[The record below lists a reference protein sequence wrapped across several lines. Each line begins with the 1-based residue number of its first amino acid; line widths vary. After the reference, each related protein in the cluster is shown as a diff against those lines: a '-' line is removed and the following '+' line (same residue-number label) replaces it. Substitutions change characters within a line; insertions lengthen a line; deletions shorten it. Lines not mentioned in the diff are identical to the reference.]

1 MSAPALKMFIACS
14 IAAEFANC
22 SRSLRGNMT
31 ERFDSIYVSDDFV
44 EDRHEP
50 RVWFQVDADRTP
62 PSSYPI
68 AGKGLKASPSR

>member
-1 MSAPALKMFIACS
+1 MYYRMLNCCRI
-14 IAAEFANC
+14 ANC